1 MRSDRLE
8 QVEAARLVL
17 AAGGLSY
24 PTLGTDG
31 TVHRLLAALGHRLA
45 PPYPALTP
53 LLGPHPGA
61 SQLAGG
67 DASLLL
73 SDARRPH
80 RVCERAVV
88 HAVRQKAT
96 GAPKT

>member
-1 MRSDRLE
+1 M
-8 QVEAARLVL
+8 VL

-53 LLGPHPGA
+53 LLGPHPGG
-61 SQLAGG
+61 SQLAGAA
-67 DASLLL
+67 ASPLVLG
-73 SDARRPH
+73 
-80 RVCERAVV
+80 CV
-88 HAVRQKAT
+88 HTTSECCGSLDVQSASEALK
-96 GAPKT
+96 

>member
-1 MRSDRLE
+1 M
-8 QVEAARLVL
+8 L

-53 LLGPHPGA
+53 LLGPHPGG

-67 DASLLL
+67 VASSLL
-73 SDARRPH
+73 RR
-80 RVCERAVV
+80 
-88 HAVRQKAT
+88 VRESA
-96 GAPKT
+96 GLHSA